1 MTYVNYEVVMQNH
14 IDVYMFFD
22 RKYLRL
28 ITHRPWFRLPSFLSG
43 VLLSLIVSRF
53 HSARQTIEFTA
64 FKQLVIQVIGVGLIV
79 GSVFLIGVHFIDFKY
94 DPAKH
99 FEQTGLF
106 TTFEGALYTSL
117 APLVFNLG
125 LIMILLPSLLYL
137 NSSNQPLRV
146 DLNSL
151 LMYDG
156 WRVLFK
162 ISQAALI
169 CSYLVIFWYYAT
181 THSNGLMINRWVLM
195 RVTFGGYDLICHR
208 SHLLS
213 CA

>member
-1 MTYVNYEVVMQNH
+1 VFVS
-14 IDVYMFFD
+14 VY
-22 RKYLRL
+22 
-28 ITHRPWFRLPSFLSG
+28 
-43 VLLSLIVSRF
+43 
-53 HSARQTIEFTA
+53 TIG
-64 FKQLVIQVIGVGLIV
+64 I
-79 GSVFLIGVHFIDFKY
+79 HFIGFEY
-94 DPAKH
+94 NPAKD

-106 TTFEGALYTSL
+106 TTFEAALYTSL

-125 LIMILLPSLLYL
+125 LVMILLPSLLYL
-137 NSSNQPLRV
+137 NRSNEPLKV

-195 RVTFGGYDLICHR
+195 RVTFGGYVLSYAIGLIYYLVLDKPIR
-208 SHLLS
+208 NLDKLVLFPSKISDSFLIKK
-213 CA
+213 A

>member
-1 MTYVNYEVVMQNH
+1 MIIIAAMTYVNYEVVMQNH

-125 LIMILLPSLLYL
+125 LIMVLLPSLLYL
-137 NSSNQPLRV
+137 NSSN
-146 DLNSL
+146 
-151 LMYDG
+151 
-156 WRVLFK
+156 
-162 ISQAALI
+162 
-169 CSYLVIFWYYAT
+169 
-181 THSNGLMINRWVLM
+181 
-195 RVTFGGYDLICHR
+195 
-208 SHLLS
+208 
-213 CA
+213 